1 MKTNAKQL
9 AAVRRATEVIAVREG
24 ISVEEVRREISRA
37 ILKQKSK
44 GERTMEHFIKDERTG
59 ISYELIGD
67 YYFPCLAPPASP
79 NIGKYGRMRWRYLKE
94 HRRAIYSQLVLSDK
108 LAGHL
113 EEIDQSANEMMER
126 LIKDMAERQGVTER
140 LKAENQLRWVG
151 MMNNIRSAAEEMVL
165 NDLIYA

>member
-1 MKTNAKQL
+1 
-9 AAVRRATEVIAVREG
+9 
-24 ISVEEVRREISRA
+24 
-37 ILKQKSK
+37 
-44 GERTMEHFIKDERTG
+44 
-59 ISYELIGD
+59 
-67 YYFPCLAPPASP
+67 
-79 NIGKYGRMRWRYLKE
+79 MRWRYLKE

-113 EEIDQSANEMMER
+113 EEIDQSAHEMMER

>member
-1 MKTNAKQL
+1 
-9 AAVRRATEVIAVREG
+9 
-24 ISVEEVRREISRA
+24 
-37 ILKQKSK
+37 
-44 GERTMEHFIKDERTG
+44 MEHFIKDERTG

-67 YYFPCLAPPASP
+67 YYFPSLAPPASP

>member
-1 MKTNAKQL
+1 
-9 AAVRRATEVIAVREG
+9 
-24 ISVEEVRREISRA
+24 
-37 ILKQKSK
+37 
-44 GERTMEHFIKDERTG
+44 
-59 ISYELIGD
+59 
-67 YYFPCLAPPASP
+67 
-79 NIGKYGRMRWRYLKE
+79 MRWRYLKE

-151 MMNNIRSAAEEMVL
+151 QIQTFGFSAKSQL
-165 NDLIYA
+165 

>member
-1 MKTNAKQL
+1 
-9 AAVRRATEVIAVREG
+9 
-24 ISVEEVRREISRA
+24 
-37 ILKQKSK
+37 
-44 GERTMEHFIKDERTG
+44 
-59 ISYELIGD
+59 
-67 YYFPCLAPPASP
+67 
-79 NIGKYGRMRWRYLKE
+79 MRWRYLKE

-113 EEIDQSANEMMER
+113 EKIDQSANEMMER

>member
-1 MKTNAKQL
+1 
-9 AAVRRATEVIAVREG
+9 
-24 ISVEEVRREISRA
+24 
-37 ILKQKSK
+37 
-44 GERTMEHFIKDERTG
+44 MEHFIKDERTG

-94 HRRAIYSQLVLSDK
+94 HRRAFYSQLVLSDK

>member
-1 MKTNAKQL
+1 M
-9 AAVRRATEVIAVREG
+9 
-24 ISVEEVRREISRA
+24 
-37 ILKQKSK
+37 
-44 GERTMEHFIKDERTG
+44 
-59 ISYELIGD
+59 
-67 YYFPCLAPPASP
+67 
-79 NIGKYGRMRWRYLKE
+79 
-94 HRRAIYSQLVLSDK
+94 SDK

>member
-1 MKTNAKQL
+1 
-9 AAVRRATEVIAVREG
+9 
-24 ISVEEVRREISRA
+24 
-37 ILKQKSK
+37 
-44 GERTMEHFIKDERTG
+44 
-59 ISYELIGD
+59 
-67 YYFPCLAPPASP
+67 
-79 NIGKYGRMRWRYLKE
+79 MRWRYLKE

-113 EEIDQSANEMMER
+113 GEIDQSANEMMER

>member
-1 MKTNAKQL
+1 
-9 AAVRRATEVIAVREG
+9 
-24 ISVEEVRREISRA
+24 
-37 ILKQKSK
+37 
-44 GERTMEHFIKDERTG
+44 MEHFIKDERTG

-94 HRRAIYSQLVLSDK
+94 HRQGFYSQLVLSDK
-108 LAGHL
+108 LASHL
-113 EEIDQSANEMMER
+113 EEIDQSASEMMER